1 MKTCSRC
8 GETKALNLFP
18 VKNENKDGRHSH
30 CKSCRAIYDKAR
42 YNSKNRSEAYQAN
55 LQNERAKRRK
65 YYQENKVDYYANKSK
80 RRAATL
86 QRTPKWLNACHFMV
100 MRSYYSE
107 AKYLR
112 EKGFDCEVDHIVPL
126 QGSNVLGLHVPW
138 NLQIIEKSK
147 NRSKG
152 NRYGK
157 E

>member
-1 MKTCSRC
+1 MKICNQCCELKS
-8 GETKALNLFP
+8 LNLFA
-18 VKNENKDGRHSH
+18 KQKEKKDGHHST
-30 CKSCRAIYDKAR
+30 CKNCRSQYDKAR
-42 YNSKNRSEAYQAN
+42 YDSKARSELYKLN
-55 LQNERAKRRK
+55 IKVERQKRRE
-65 YYQENKVDYYANKSK
+65 YYQRNKVDYYANKAK

-100 MRSYYSE
+100 IRSYYNE

-112 EKGFDCEVDHIVPL
+112 EKGFDCEVDHIIPL
-126 QGSNVLGLHVPW
+126 QGTNVSGLHVPW

-152 NRYGK
+152 NKYGK

>member
-8 GETKALNLFP
+8 GETKPLNLFSS
-18 VKNENKDGRHSH
+18 KKENKDGRHSH
-30 CKSCRAIYDKAR
+30 CKSCRAAYDKTR
-42 YNSKNRSEAYQAN
+42 YNSKDRSEAYQNN
-55 LQNERAKRRK
+55 LESERAVRRK
-65 YYQENKVDYYANKSK
+65 YYQENKTDYYANKAK

-86 QRTPKWLNACHFMV
+86 QRTPKWLNSSHFNAIKAF
-100 MRSYYSE
+100 YFK

-112 EKGFDCEVDHIVPL
+112 ENGFDCEVDHIVPL
-126 QGSNVLGLHVPW
+126 QGNDVSGLHVPW